1 MDTEFLV
8 IVGMQAI
15 LNCTFFSL
23 SILLNGHTDYSR
35 LTTGIFVP
43 YFYKINL
50 VLAANFCVL
59 VEFHHVKCSYISKL
73 IRIWIMVKWVTFF
86 YSCSGTSFKT
96 SITAKKMNYFRL
108 YRSSFNIFIWNCLM
122 LYYILFWITH
132 KKKSLTWCLML
143 TFSVFYLFIYSR
155 QCIFSWK
162 SYYAWQ
168 DIDAGIYFFGEIKM

>member
-96 SITAKKMNYFRL
+96 SITAKKKMNYFRL

-132 KKKSLTWCLML
+132 KKNP
-143 TFSVFYLFIYSR
+143 
-155 QCIFSWK
+155 
-162 SYYAWQ
+162 
-168 DIDAGIYFFGEIKM
+168 

>member
-73 IRIWIMVKWVTFF
+73 IRI
-86 YSCSGTSFKT
+86 
-96 SITAKKMNYFRL
+96 
-108 YRSSFNIFIWNCLM
+108 
-122 LYYILFWITH
+122 
-132 KKKSLTWCLML
+132 
-143 TFSVFYLFIYSR
+143 
-155 QCIFSWK
+155 
-162 SYYAWQ
+162 
-168 DIDAGIYFFGEIKM
+168 

>member
-96 SITAKKMNYFRL
+96 SITAKKWIISGCTEAPSTFLFEIVLCFIIYYFEL
-108 YRSSFNIFIWNCLM
+108 HTKKNPQIFCF
-122 LYYILFWITH
+122 LF
-132 KKKSLTWCLML
+132 
-143 TFSVFYLFIYSR
+143 VFYLFIFCFLFVYL
-155 QCIFSWK
+155 Q
-162 SYYAWQ
+162 
-168 DIDAGIYFFGEIKM
+168 